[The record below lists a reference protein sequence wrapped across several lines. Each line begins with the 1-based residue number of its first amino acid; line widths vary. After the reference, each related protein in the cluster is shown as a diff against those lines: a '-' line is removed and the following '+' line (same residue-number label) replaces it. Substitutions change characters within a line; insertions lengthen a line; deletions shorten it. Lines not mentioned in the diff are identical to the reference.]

1 MPESEPTWTLQNEL
15 EKRRSVHSFERIT
28 LEEFAQRFELA
39 AVSMALNTARRRFL
53 TAWSLGP
60 TDQTICLLSNNK
72 VLRYPEG
79 DQIPEVNRGLS
90 IGGKLI
96 TGEAVCHHCQNFL
109 NCQLTGQRAVFKL
122 NL

>member
-1 MPESEPTWTLQNEL
+1 MPESELTWTLQNEL
-15 EKRRSVHSFERIT
+15 EKRRSIYTFERIA

-39 AVSMALNTARRRFL
+39 AVSMALNASRTRYL
-53 TAWSLGP
+53 TAWALGP
-60 TDQTICLLSNNK
+60 KDQTICLLKQTEPNVHK
-72 VLRYPEG
+72 TGDVLPV
-79 DQIPEVNRGLS
+79 VNRGLS